1 MDQSIIN
8 FKVYEDSVE
17 YVGMAQA
24 TLPDLTALTQSIS
37 GAGIAGNVESVILG
51 HFDAMTL
58 GLNFRTVT
66 DQSVKLSEPRR
77 HTIDLRVAQQDED
90 VVAGKVVVRAVKH
103 ILVVIPKSDKGGSV
117 APAAPSNGS
126 GEYAVRYACVV
137 RIEKD
142 SSWKMGWQYT
152 TPSGDIISPKR
163 GSKGVLKF
171 RTPLL
176 RQDNCTLNPNWYV
189 AKCDVPPWSKP
200 FLPHYCTKQ
209 RDAPKQGIPLHI
221 IFEVH
226 FTPRFYPDTSFS
238 IPPTP
243 FVPLHSY
250 IAFGSRVRGIGQKNQ

>member
-103 ILVVIPKSDKGGSV
+103 ILVVIPKSDKGGS
-117 APAAPSNGS
+117 NGS
-126 GEYAVRYACVV
+126 GEYAVRYWATYIDGKKV
-137 RIEKD
+137 REVD
-142 SSWKMGWQYT
+142 Q
-152 TPSGDIISPKR
+152 
-163 GSKGVLKF
+163 
-171 RTPLL
+171 
-176 RQDNCTLNPNWYV
+176 LNFICYV
-189 AKCDVPPWSKP
+189 NGTDYLADVRKA
-200 FLPHYCTKQ
+200 L
-209 RDAPKQGIPLHI
+209 GM
-221 IFEVH
+221 
-226 FTPRFYPDTSFS
+226 
-238 IPPTP
+238 
-243 FVPLHSY
+243 
-250 IAFGSRVRGIGQKNQ
+250 